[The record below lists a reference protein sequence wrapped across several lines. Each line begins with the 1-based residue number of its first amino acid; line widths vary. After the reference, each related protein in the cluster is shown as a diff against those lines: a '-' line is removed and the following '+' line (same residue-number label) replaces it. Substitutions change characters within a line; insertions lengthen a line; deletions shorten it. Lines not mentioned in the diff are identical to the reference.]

1 MKTPNRKQ
9 SSRAAVQNSGPPN
22 ETSTPRLPATLAGYP
37 GSKGAAGLAERII
50 RQMPPHTT
58 YIEAFAGGAAVFR
71 RKRPADRSI
80 LIDADPAV
88 CEALRAAHAEA
99 SCCDVVCD
107 SVIDWLAF
115 ARWAIDGR
123 TLLYLDPPYLRE
135 TRTRLLYDFEFH
147 SPDEHTALIALLVKL
162 PCMVMLSGYRSKL
175 YAKLLKNWRTVDI
188 PAMTRGGKRIET
200 LWCNFE
206 EPELLHDPRFAGG
219 DFRER
224 ENIARKRK
232 RWAAKFAKMD
242 RRERQ
247 AVAVALAESDRLAV
261 EMALRSA
268 AIDSPLESKK

>member
-1 MKTPNRKQ
+1 MKKQ
-9 SSRAAVQNSGPPN
+9 SSKSAAAAVPKSDQPN
-22 ETSTPRLPATLAGYP
+22 ETSPGPAATATLAGYP
-37 GSKGAAGLAERII
+37 GSKGAAGVAERII

-88 CEALRAAHAEA
+88 YELLRAAYAEA

-107 SVIDWLAF
+107 SVIDWLAGG
-115 ARWAIDGR
+115 RWAIDGR

-147 SPDEHTALIALLVKL
+147 SPDEHTALIAVLVKL

-175 YAKLLKNWRTVDI
+175 YAKLLKGWRTIDI

-268 AIDSPLESKK
+268 AIDLPPESKK